1 MSITPTTREQR
12 EVIIKYLTSLDQ
24 DELTSIRTDYE
35 NYSNGM
41 SAETVTKIASMSL
54 QLKRDRMNVTVR
66 SDSPVAI
73 LYEDLV
79 TQFLQSYDMFYRF
92 ETDDH
97 YYLCVMLMKQIED
110 IRLFMMNTLGVKGDD
125 PHEIE

>member
-12 EVIIKYLTSLDQ
+12 EVVIKYLTNLDH

-35 NYSNGM
+35 NYKNGM
-41 SAETVTKIASMSL
+41 STETVTKIASMSL
-54 QLKRDRMNVTVR
+54 YLKRDRMNVTVR
-66 SDSPVAI
+66 SNSPVSL

-79 TQFLQSYDMFYRF
+79 TEFLQSYEMFYRF

-97 YYLCVMLMKQIED
+97 YYLCVMLMQQIED
-110 IRLFMMNTLGVKGDD
+110 IGFFMMNALGIKGDD
-125 PHEIE
+125 RHEIE